1 MSEIRFICLKISKL
15 FVFYPILNLFF
26 LIRFFCVLCLKFALE
41 FRKVR
46 VMNKNLLIFI
56 SSIVCLFF
64 LTLEWIHAKT
74 MNIREIELLM
84 EAESQAPC
92 IGVQCDSGYSCWID

>member
-1 MSEIRFICLKISKL
+1 MYEIRFMCLKISKL
-15 FVFYPILNLFF
+15 FVFYSILNLFF

-64 LTLEWIHAKT
+64 LTSEWNN
-74 MNIREIELLM
+74 ML
-84 EAESQAPC
+84 S
-92 IGVQCDSGYSCWID
+92 